1 MTEQDRKTIE
11 KAIELLESAQV
22 STALVW
28 PRYDCTEALRK
39 MLAEQPQQ
47 EPDKW
52 VLREVMFDDDG
63 IPMMHREPQ
72 QSVFTP
78 KLTSPKCW
86 CMDCDLKANG
96 GLRSRM
102 SLCPECGNKRCPR
115 AEDHREDCRNIKQAH
130 NITE

>member
-1 MTEQDRKTIE
+1 MNEQDRMAIQ
-11 KAIELLESAQV
+11 KAIELLESAHV

-52 VLREVMFDDDG
+52 VLREVMFDEAG

-78 KLTSPKCW
+78 TLTSPKCW
-86 CMDCDLKANG
+86 CMKCDLNANG

-102 SLCPECGNKRCPR
+102 SLCPECGDKRCPR